1 MGCLIR
7 VCSDFDLPHC
17 TKALKK
23 ASVRQYN
30 FQVSYSPFR
39 TPSNLASMSAAG
51 GDDQRPDPVRAGVR
65 AARVVPLLHQPQPR
79 LPRHQRL
86 GQLHHLSR
94 AGQEIQKICLANICV
109 CMWVSILP
117 SAYLIYI
124 FVHLLHRYIIYVT
137 YNVTIFIEL
146 WSQM

>member
-1 MGCLIR
+1 
-7 VCSDFDLPHC
+7 
-17 TKALKK
+17 
-23 ASVRQYN
+23 
-30 FQVSYSPFR
+30 
-39 TPSNLASMSAAG
+39 MSASG

-109 CMWVSILP
+109 CMWVSILHTLCI
-117 SAYLIYI
+117 SYLHICTFISTARVGVSIY
-124 FVHLLHRYIIYVT
+124 
-137 YNVTIFIEL
+137 
-146 WSQM
+146 